1 MSTLNPLEQK
11 ARSSFIKGILVA
23 AVIGAIII
31 GFLGM
36 QIYQMNGKEKQRL
49 AGQKSVKVLSRDI
62 TSGELITA
70 DMFKT
75 LKLDADAVP
84 NGATDASQ
92 TLDTY
97 QLQDDNGNEIVTR
110 DVEETD
116 QTTGQKN
123 TVTKKYIKFNQE
135 GDDGQEVLSEVF
147 QDVAGTYYY
156 LTSDNQRIDI
166 KMTETPLVSKIDLG
180 ANSVVT
186 SSMFTAYNEATT
198 DDLREEEY
206 ASLVL
211 PTTLQTGNTIDVRLR
226 LPDGRDYVVLS
237 KKKVTIPTVGD
248 SLSSSSIIVKV
259 KENEIL
265 TMSAA
270 IVEAYKIEGSKLY
283 AIKYVEPGMQDAATS
298 TYVPSSDVLKLIQDD
313 PNIVQA
319 AKNQLIYYYNN
330 NYDKFRT
337 GIQNALNAEDE
348 TTRDAQ
354 GKSGTQTEAST
365 LATQRQQYL
374 QSMGTAGGDEE

>member
-1 MSTLNPLEQK
+1 
-11 ARSSFIKGILVA
+11 
-23 AVIGAIII
+23 
-31 GFLGM
+31 
-36 QIYQMNGKEKQRL
+36 
-49 AGQKSVKVLSRDI
+49 
-62 TSGELITA
+62 
-70 DMFKT
+70 
-75 LKLDADAVP
+75 
-84 NGATDASQ
+84 
-92 TLDTY
+92 
-97 QLQDDNGNEIVTR
+97 
-110 DVEETD
+110 
-116 QTTGQKN
+116 
-123 TVTKKYIKFNQE
+123 
-135 GDDGQEVLSEVF
+135 
-147 QDVAGTYYY
+147 
-156 LTSDNQRIDI
+156 
-166 KMTETPLVSKIDLG
+166 MTETPLVSKIDLG

-211 PTTLQTGNTIDVRLR
+211 PTTLQTGDTIDVRLR